1 MLNYV
6 IIGVVVVLAIL
17 LCFGLAIASF
27 AGENYFD
34 MLRKTQTMRNSYG
47 IATMDFVA
55 QINQNYFGGRL
66 KLARCAPNDDHYG
79 SGIVALSSETMSSN
93 SLASLATVAH
103 ELGHARQDAEGDT
116 LKKHFALR
124 RTGRAVGFF
133 FMPMVI
139 AGIVLSLLYFFG
151 VLQGL
156 VFLYLGLGCSAV
168 AVLIFMFSII
178 LKYKEIKIEKEAST
192 FALDYLREYLLE
204 PEVKLC
210 REFLDSARL
219 TYWSVLF
226 KTLLGWT
233 FLTKKDRMFY

>member
-1 MLNYV
+1 MLNYI
-6 IIGVVVVLAIL
+6 IIGAVVLLAIL

-34 MLRKTQTMRNSYG
+34 MLRKTRTIRNSYG

-66 KLARCAPNDDHYG
+66 KIARCNPNDDHYG
-79 SGIVALSSETMSSN
+79 NGIVALSTETMSSN

-116 LKKHFALR
+116 LKKHFRLR
-124 RTGRAVGFF
+124 STGRIVGFF

-139 AGIVLSLLYFFG
+139 AGIALSLLYFFG
-151 VLQGL
+151 VLQNN
-156 VFLYLGLGCSAV
+156 LYLYVGLGCSAI
-168 AVLIFMFSII
+168 AVLIFFFSII

-204 PEVKLC
+204 PEVKVC

-233 FLTKKDRMFY
+233 FLTKRDRMFY